1 MHSKIGKSIK
11 RLGGFVTLLA
21 VSATS
26 VAPPAAA
33 KDTTSIHPYEG
44 KKYVYVTDYEDGI
57 STYDKKGRIQ
67 DAYTFIPSSSNRQGG
82 MGAVY
87 KTKSYLYYCD
97 TNVGFSD
104 TGYIWQVP
112 VKKKTEKLN
121 VKRQRR
127 LFKVP
132 KWQEFVKADDN
143 KIIYQCDRTIMVYD
157 KRTKKKKK
165 LVKVKD
171 NEKRILMAKTASG
184 RTAKAGNCVYYTV
197 RNIYRGTNDGL
208 YQLNLKTGKKK
219 KIASSVNTPWRL
231 RSGQDYGKSNP
242 IIGVNGKNVY
252 LSTNDSLVRYN
263 TKTGKAKKIV
273 KNQDSSSAGTGK
285 SLNACITANAGVNNI
300 KTWDVM
306 GMWFYKK
313 KMYME
318 IRVKYNYKA
327 QNDEEGTC
335 NYDQKNM
342 IISVNKKDGK
352 KLRYEKGVSQFLA
365 KPCGVYKDS
374 DYDMIKNWVNHTG
387 SMLTFTSEGVWIGEF
402 MSGDGF
408 NQYFVYD
415 IKTGKQTTYSKRK
428 AILILAKQGIDDD
441 YQPTIC

>member
-26 VAPPAAA
+26 VVTPAAA
-33 KDTTSIHPYEG
+33 KNTTSIHPYEG

-67 DAYTFIPSSSNRQGG
+67 DAYTFIPSSSNRAGG

-87 KTKSYLYYCD
+87 KTESYLYYCD

-197 RNIYRGTNDGL
+197 RNIFRGTNDGL

-263 TKTGKAKKIV
+263 TKTGNAKKIV

-327 QNDEEGTC
+327 QNDEEG
-335 NYDQKNM
+335 
-342 IISVNKKDGK
+342 
-352 KLRYEKGVSQFLA
+352 VSQFLA

-374 DYDMIKNWVNHTG
+374 DYDMIQNWVNHTG

-402 MSGDGF
+402 MAGDGF

-428 AILILAKQGIDDD
+428 AVLILAKQGIDDD
-441 YQPTIC
+441 YQPLIC

>member
-1 MHSKIGKSIK
+1 M
-11 RLGGFVTLLA
+11 
-21 VSATS
+21 
-26 VAPPAAA
+26 
-33 KDTTSIHPYEG
+33 
-44 KKYVYVTDYEDGI
+44 
-57 STYDKKGRIQ
+57 
-67 DAYTFIPSSSNRQGG
+67 
-82 MGAVY
+82 
-87 KTKSYLYYCD
+87 
-97 TNVGFSD
+97 
-104 TGYIWQVP
+104 
-112 VKKKTEKLN
+112 
-121 VKRQRR
+121 
-127 LFKVP
+127 
-132 KWQEFVKADDN
+132 
-143 KIIYQCDRTIMVYD
+143 
-157 KRTKKKKK
+157 
-165 LVKVKD
+165 
-171 NEKRILMAKTASG
+171 
-184 RTAKAGNCVYYTV
+184 
-197 RNIYRGTNDGL
+197 RNIFRGTNDGL

-327 QNDEEGTC
+327 QNDEEG
-335 NYDQKNM
+335 
-342 IISVNKKDGK
+342 
-352 KLRYEKGVSQFLA
+352 VSQFLA

-374 DYDMIKNWVNHTG
+374 DYDMIQNWVNHTG

-402 MSGDGF
+402 MAGDGF

-441 YQPTIC
+441 YQPLIC

>member
-26 VAPPAAA
+26 VVTPAAA
-33 KDTTSIHPYEG
+33 KNTTSIHPYEG

-67 DAYTFIPSSSNRQGG
+67 DAYTFIPSSSNRAGG

-87 KTKSYLYYCD
+87 KTESYLYYCD

-197 RNIYRGTNDGL
+197 RNIFRGTNDGL

-273 KNQDSSSAGTGK
+273 KNQDSSFAGTGK

-327 QNDEEGTC
+327 QNDEEG
-335 NYDQKNM
+335 
-342 IISVNKKDGK
+342 
-352 KLRYEKGVSQFLA
+352 VSQFLA

-374 DYDMIKNWVNHTG
+374 DYDMIQNWVNHTG

-402 MSGDGF
+402 MAGDGF

-441 YQPTIC
+441 YQPLIC

>member
-21 VSATS
+21 VSAIS
-26 VAPPAAA
+26 VVTPAAA
-33 KDTTSIHPYEG
+33 KNTTSIHPYEG

-67 DAYTFIPSSSNRQGG
+67 DAYTFIPSSSNRAGG

-87 KTKSYLYYCD
+87 KTESYLYYCD

-197 RNIYRGTNDGL
+197 RNIFRGTNDGL

-327 QNDEEGTC
+327 QNDE
-335 NYDQKNM
+335 
-342 IISVNKKDGK
+342 
-352 KLRYEKGVSQFLA
+352 KGVSQFLA

-374 DYDMIKNWVNHTG
+374 DYDMIQNWVNHTG

-402 MSGDGF
+402 MAGDGF

-441 YQPTIC
+441 YQPLIC